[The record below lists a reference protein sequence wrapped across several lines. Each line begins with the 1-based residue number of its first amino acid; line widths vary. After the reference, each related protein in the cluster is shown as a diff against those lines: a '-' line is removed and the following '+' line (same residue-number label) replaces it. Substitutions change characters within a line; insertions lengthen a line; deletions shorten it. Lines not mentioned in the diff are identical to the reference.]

1 MNPNQAEMAVLVFY
15 EKKALER
22 LDTAREELALWVE
35 RGKLAAR
42 KGRPILARQAKARA
56 LEAKAELDRA
66 QADLNGLQAK
76 KKALRSGRPAG
87 PSGAETIRAETL
99 VEQFRMRG
107 LAPEE
112 AELDEMQRR
121 AEADVALAAMKGEPM
136 PSQAPSAAASAEVS
150 GQDHQAAGEPAA
162 HPAATAEPSGSPP
175 PPAEALG
182 PPAPPDELPLTAELQ
197 RLIEKARTVEVDED
211 FDIEA
216 LERELQGEKAAGASD
231 ATPGNDAGATPPGS
245 EPSGEDGDAAASSP
259 TGSEPG

>member
-22 LDTAREELALWVE
+22 LDKAREELALWVE

-42 KGRPILARQAKARA
+42 KGRPILARQAKSRA

-76 KKALRSGRPAG
+76 KRALRSGRPAG

-121 AEADVALAAMKGEPM
+121 AEAEVALAAMKGEPV
-136 PSQAPSAAASAEVS
+136 PTQAPSAPESAAVS
-150 GQDHQAAGEPAA
+150 GQDDQAAGEPAA

-175 PPAEALG
+175 PLA
-182 PPAPPDELPLTAELQ
+182 DELPLTAELQ

-216 LERELQGEKAAGASD
+216 LERELQGEKAAGASE
-231 ATPGNDAGATPPGS
+231 AAPGADAGATPPGS
-245 EPSGEDGDAAASSP
+245 EPSEEDGDGAASSP